1 MKKLNLN
8 ENFISR
14 IWEESSYYKDLKT
27 TDGLSVV
34 VLDYGKK
41 IFNSGADYND

>member
-14 IWEESSYYKDLKT
+14 IWEESSYYEYLKT
-27 TDGLSVV
+27 TEGQEIEI
-34 VLDYGKK
+34 LDFGERNYNFGV
-41 IFNSGADYND
+41 DYND